1 MEYLIMYNGQ
11 VWYTNWY
18 DKENNYMDS
27 MIVVNLYT
35 GFYTTNGE
43 DWEEVEEDSL

>member
-1 MEYLIMYNGQ
+1 MNYLIMYKGQ

-27 MIVVNLYT
+27 MTIVNLLSDK
-35 GFYTTNGE
+35 YTTDGE
-43 DWEEVEEDSL
+43 NWEDVEEDSL